1 MAGKMNR
8 RNVDILCVPLIKY
21 MGSKDRNTDK
31 ESKLPSSG
39 TNRWRNGTGLILKE
53 SRIECIT

>member
-1 MAGKMNR
+1 MNR
-8 RNVDILCVPLIKY
+8 RKVDILCVPLIKY

-39 TNRWRNGTGLILKE
+39 TNRWRNGTEVILKE